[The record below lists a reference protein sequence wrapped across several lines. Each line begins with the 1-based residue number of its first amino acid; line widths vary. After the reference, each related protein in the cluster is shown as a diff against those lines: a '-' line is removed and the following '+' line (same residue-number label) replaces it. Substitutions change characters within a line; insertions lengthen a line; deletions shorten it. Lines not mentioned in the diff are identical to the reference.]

1 MSRPGMSYEMIPAG
15 WAVSSVI
22 LEIAARAGV
31 PPEALNVD
39 RIEGGLDGFSTTN
52 AQSAAAAL
60 ETLGGMFLFDP
71 SNYDGMLH
79 FVPRGG
85 GPVAE
90 LVTDDLIDDG
100 KDIEKTN
107 RSDSITIP
115 RVVHLEYFDT
125 NGGLT
130 PDKQTSDRTADG
142 GRNNA
147 ESVTQTTVIMRADDA
162 ARAVVI
168 SHKIGIE
175 EQRGDGE
182 FSLPMSW
189 LQLTCADVI
198 TLNGTRR
205 RITEIEIDEGQQN
218 YKAVYDRAS
227 AYQSTIAGVP
237 IDLPSEPPELIISP
251 SVIEIIDSHIL
262 ASADDQLGYYVAV
275 SSDTQDWRGASVELS
290 KDGGAS
296 WIDSDSTTSN
306 AIMGSLADSL
316 PAHTHWYR
324 DDVNTL
330 TVDLLREDM
339 ELIPATMTEMLNRA
353 NLAIIGD
360 ELINF
365 SEADQVGPT
374 TWELRGLLRGRKGSG
389 AVAHSAGER
398 FVLLDSF
405 GVTFIP
411 AELFELGRALT
422 FRVTSFG
429 AEPGPDS
436 TTITLLGRSQ
446 IERQPAYIRTLRSG
460 GDIIVS
466 WQGVGR
472 LGGGASV
479 GMGAYFTGFRVT
491 LGATTVDTAA
501 RTVTIPYS
509 AGTLSVRQLNSITGP
524 GPAATVTV

>member
-1 MSRPGMSYEMIPAG
+1 MSRPGLSYEMISAG

-22 LEIAARAGV
+22 LEIARRAGI
-31 PPEALNVD
+31 PPERINVD
-39 RIEGGLDGFSTTN
+39 RVEGGIDGFSTTN

-71 SNYDGMLH
+71 SNFDGILH

-85 GPVAE
+85 APVAAI
-90 LVTDDLIDDG
+90 VTDDLIDDG
-100 KDIEKTN
+100 RDIEKQN
-107 RSDSITIP
+107 RKDSITIP
-115 RVVHLEYFDT
+115 RVVHLEYYDT

-130 PDKQTSDRTADG
+130 TDKQTSDRTLDDN
-142 GRNNA
+142 RNNA
-147 ESVTQTTVIMRADDA
+147 ESVTQTTIIMRADDA

-168 SHKIGIE
+168 SHKVSIE
-175 EQRGDGE
+175 EQRGELE
-182 FSLPMSW
+182 FSLPVSW

-198 TLNGTRR
+198 TLNGARV
-205 RITEIEIDEGQQN
+205 RITEIEIDDGQQN

-227 AYQSTIAGVP
+227 AYQSTISGVP
-237 IDLPSEPPELIISP
+237 IDQPSEPPELIISP

-262 ASADDQLGYYVAV
+262 SSADDQLGYYVAV
-275 SSDTQDWRGASVELS
+275 SSETQDWRGASVELS
-290 KDGGAS
+290 KDGGAN
-296 WIDSDSTTSN
+296 WIDGDSTTSN
-306 AIMGSLADSL
+306 AIMGALAEPL

-324 DDVNTL
+324 DDTNTL
-330 TVDLLREDM
+330 TVELLREDM
-339 ELIPATMTEMLNRA
+339 ELTMATMTEMLNRA

-398 FVLLDSF
+398 FVLLNDF

-411 AELFELGRALT
+411 AELFELGRDLT

-436 TTITLLGRSQ
+436 TTITLIGRSQ
-446 IERQPAYIRTLRSG
+446 IERQPAYLHTRRDGANL
-460 GDIIVS
+460 IVT

-472 LGGGASV
+472 LGGGSSV
-479 GMGAYFTGFRVT
+479 GMGAYFTGYRIT
-491 LGATTVDTAA
+491 LGATTVDTTT
-501 RTVTIPYS
+501 RSVTIPYS
-509 AGTLSVRQLNSITGP
+509 AGTLSVRQINQITGP
-524 GPAATVTV
+524 GPAVTVTV

>member
-1 MSRPGMSYEMIPAG
+1 MSRPGLSYEPPLFAWNVGSI
-15 WAVSSVI
+15 VQ
-22 LEIAARAGV
+22 EIAARCGV
-31 PPEALNVD
+31 PYD
-39 RIEGGLDGFSTTN
+39 RIETDILEGYVEGFSTTN
-52 AQSAAAAL
+52 AQSGSAAI

-71 SNYDGMLH
+71 SNYDGLLH
-79 FVPRGG
+79 FLPRGSA
-85 GPVAE
+85 PVAAI
-90 LVTDDLIDDG
+90 VTDDLIDDG
-100 KDIEKTN
+100 RDIEKQN
-107 RSDSITIP
+107 RKDSITIP
-115 RVVHLEYFDT
+115 RVVHLEYYDT
-125 NGGLT
+125 DGGLT
-130 PDKQTSDRTADG
+130 ADKQTSDRTADG

-168 SHKIGIE
+168 SHKISIE
-175 EQRGDGE
+175 EQRGELE

-189 LQLTCADVI
+189 LQLTCADII
-198 TLNGTRR
+198 TLNGKRL
-205 RITEIEIDEGQQN
+205 RITEIEIDDGQQN

-262 ASADDQLGYYVAV
+262 SSQDDTLGYYVAV
-275 SSDTQDWRGASVELS
+275 SSETQDWRGASVELS
-290 KDGGAS
+290 KDGGAN

-306 AIMGSLADSL
+306 AIMGSLADTL

-374 TWELRGLLRGRKGSG
+374 TWELRGLLRGRKGTS
-389 AVAHSAGER
+389 AVSHSAGER

-411 AELFELGRALT
+411 AELFELGRELT

-436 TTITLLGRSQ
+436 TTITLIGRSQ
-446 IERQPAYIRTLRSG
+446 IERQPAYIRTRRSG

-479 GMGAYFTGFRVT
+479 GMGAYFTGFRIT
-491 LGATTVDTAA
+491 LGATTWTTTD
-501 RTVTIPYS
+501 RFITIPYA
-509 AGTLSVRQLNSITGP
+509 AGTLSVQQINSITGL
-524 GPAATVTV
+524 GPAATVSV

>member
-1 MSRPGMSYEMIPAG
+1 MSRPGLSYEPPLFSWNVGSI
-15 WAVSSVI
+15 VQ
-22 LEIAARAGV
+22 EIAARCGV
-31 PPEALNVD
+31 PYD
-39 RIEGGLDGFSTTN
+39 RIETDILEGYVEGFSTTN
-52 AQSAAAAL
+52 TQSGAAAI

-79 FVPRGG
+79 FIPRGVA
-85 GPVAE
+85 PVAE
-90 LVTDDLIDDG
+90 IVTDDLIDDG
-100 KDIEKTN
+100 QDIEKQN
-107 RSDSITIP
+107 RKDSITIP
-115 RVVHLEYFDT
+115 RVVHLEYYDT
-125 NGGLT
+125 DGGLT
-130 PDKQTSDRTADG
+130 TDKQTSDRTLDDS
-142 GRNNA
+142 RNNA
-147 ESVTQTTVIMRADDA
+147 ESVTQTTVIMRANDA

-168 SHKIGIE
+168 SHKVSIE
-175 EQRGDGE
+175 EQRGELE
-182 FSLPMSW
+182 FSLPVSW

-198 TLNGTRR
+198 TLNGARV
-205 RITEIEIDEGQQN
+205 RITEIEIDDGQQN

-227 AYQSTIAGVP
+227 AYQSTISGVP
-237 IDLPSEPPELIISP
+237 IDQPSEPPELIISP

-262 ASADDQLGYYVAV
+262 SSQDDTLGYYVAV
-275 SSDTQDWRGASVELS
+275 SSETQDWRGAVVELS
-290 KDGGAS
+290 NDGGAN
-296 WIDSDSTTSN
+296 WIDSDSTTAN
-306 AIMGSLADSL
+306 AIMGSLAAPL

-330 TVDLLREDM
+330 TVELLREDM

-365 SEADQVGPT
+365 SDADQVGPA
-374 TWELRGLLRGRKGSG
+374 TWELRGLLRGRKGTTAAS
-389 AVAHSAGER
+389 HSAGER

-405 GVTFIP
+405 GVTFVP

-436 TTITLLGRSQ
+436 TTITLIGRSQ
-446 IERQPAYIRTLRSG
+446 IERQPAYIRTRRSG

-479 GMGAYFTGFRVT
+479 GMGAYFTGYRVT
-491 LGATTVDTAA
+491 LGSTTVDTAA

-509 AGTLSVRQLNSITGP
+509 AGTISVRQLNSITGP
-524 GPAATVTV
+524 GPAATVSV

>member
-1 MSRPGMSYEMIPAG
+1 MSRPGLSYEPPLFSWNVGSI
-15 WAVSSVI
+15 VQ
-22 LEIAARAGV
+22 EIAARCGV
-31 PPEALNVD
+31 PYD
-39 RIEGGLDGFSTTN
+39 RIETDILEGYVEGFSTTN
-52 AQSAAAAL
+52 AQSGASAI

-79 FVPRGG
+79 FIPRGG
-85 GPVAE
+85 SPVAE
-90 LVTDDLIDDG
+90 IVSDDLIDDG
-100 KDIEKTN
+100 RDIEKRT
-107 RSDSITIP
+107 RRDSITIP
-115 RVVHLEYFDT
+115 RVVHLEYYDT

-130 PDKQTSDRTADG
+130 TDKQTSDRTLDDS
-142 GRNNA
+142 RNNA

-168 SHKIGIE
+168 SHKVSIE
-175 EQRGDGE
+175 EQRGELE

-198 TLNGTRR
+198 TLNGARV
-205 RITEIEIDEGQQN
+205 RITEIEIDDGQQN

-237 IDLPSEPPELIISP
+237 IDEPSEPPELIISP

-262 ASADDQLGYYVAV
+262 SSQDDTLGYYVAV
-275 SSDTQDWRGASVELS
+275 SSETQDWRGAAVELS
-290 KDGGAS
+290 KDGGAN
-296 WIDSDSTTSN
+296 WIDSDATTGN
-306 AIMGSLADSL
+306 AIMGKLGTSL

-324 DDVNTL
+324 DDTNTL
-330 TVDLLREDM
+330 TVELLREDM
-339 ELIPATMTEMLNRA
+339 ELLPATMTEMLNRA

-374 TWELRGLLRGRKGSG
+374 TWELRGLLRGRKGSD
-389 AVAHSAGER
+389 AVAHAIGER
-398 FVLLDSF
+398 FVLLNDF
-405 GVTFIP
+405 GVTFVP
-411 AELFELGRALT
+411 AELFELGRDLT

-446 IERQPAYIRTLRSG
+446 IERQPSYLHTRRDGANLV
-460 GDIIVS
+460 VS

-472 LGGGASV
+472 LGGGSSV
-479 GMGAYFTGFRVT
+479 GMGAYFSGYRVT
-491 LGATTVDTAA
+491 LGATTVDTMA
-501 RTVTIPYS
+501 REVTIPYA
-509 AGTLSVRQLNSITGP
+509 AGALSVWQLNSITGP
-524 GPAATVTV
+524 GPVATVTV

>member
-1 MSRPGMSYEMIPAG
+1 MSRPGLSYEPPLFSWNVGSI
-15 WAVSSVI
+15 VQ
-22 LEIAARAGV
+22 EIAARCGI
-31 PPEALNVD
+31 PYD
-39 RIEGGLDGFSTTN
+39 RIETDVLEGYVEGFSTTN
-52 AQSAAAAL
+52 TQSGATAI

-79 FVPRGG
+79 LIPRGG
-85 GPVAE
+85 GAVAAI
-90 LVTDDLIDDG
+90 VTDDLIDDG
-100 KDIEKTN
+100 RDIEKLN
-107 RSDSITIP
+107 RKDSITIP
-115 RVVHLEYFDT
+115 RVVHLEYYDT
-125 NGGLT
+125 DGGLT
-130 PDKQTSDRTADG
+130 TDKQASDRTLDE
-142 GRNNA
+142 GRNSA

-168 SHKIGIE
+168 SHKISIE
-175 EQRGDGE
+175 EQRGELE
-182 FSLPMSW
+182 FSLPSSW
-189 LQLTCADVI
+189 LQLTCADII
-198 TLNGTRR
+198 TLNGTRL
-205 RITEIEIDEGQQN
+205 RITEIEIDDGQQN
-218 YKAVYDRAS
+218 YRAVYDRAS

-237 IDLPSEPPELIISP
+237 IDQPSEPPELIISP

-262 ASADDQLGYYVAV
+262 SSSDDQLGYYVAV
-275 SSDTQDWRGASVELS
+275 SSETQDWRGASVELS
-290 KDGGAS
+290 KDGGAN

-306 AIMGSLADSL
+306 AIMGTLSAPLA
-316 PAHTHWYR
+316 AHTHWYR
-324 DDVNTL
+324 DDTNTL
-330 TVDLLREDM
+330 TIDLLREDM

-365 SEADQVGPT
+365 SEADQVGPS

-389 AVAHSAGER
+389 VVSHAGGER

-405 GVTFIP
+405 GVTFVP
-411 AELFELGRALT
+411 AELFELGRDLT

-436 TTITLLGRSQ
+436 TTITLIGRSQ
-446 IERQPAYIRTLRSG
+446 IERQPAYLRTRRDG
-460 GDIIVS
+460 ANIIVS

-479 GMGAYFTGFRVT
+479 GMGAYFTGYRVT
-491 LGATTVDTAA
+491 LGANTVDTTA
-501 RTVTIPYS
+501 RSVTIPYS

>member
-1 MSRPGMSYEMIPAG
+1 MSRPGLSYEPPLFAWNVGSI
-15 WAVSSVI
+15 VQ
-22 LEIAARAGV
+22 EIAARCGI
-31 PPEALNVD
+31 PYD
-39 RIEGGLDGFSTTN
+39 RIETDVIEGYVEGFSTTN
-52 AQSAAAAL
+52 AQSGAAAI

-79 FVPRGG
+79 FIPRGG
-85 GPVAE
+85 NLVAE

-100 KDIEKTN
+100 RDIEKTN

-125 NGGLT
+125 DGGLT
-130 PDKQTSDRTADG
+130 PDKQTSDRTLDT

-147 ESVTQTTVIMRADDA
+147 ESVTQTTVIMRANDA

-168 SHKIGIE
+168 SHKVSIE
-175 EQRGDGE
+175 EQRGEVE
-182 FSLPMSW
+182 FSLPVSW

-198 TLNGTRR
+198 TLNGARL
-205 RITEIEIDEGQQN
+205 RITDIEIDDMQQN
-218 YKAVYDRAS
+218 YTAIYDRVS
-227 AYQSTIAGVP
+227 AYQSSIQGVP
-237 IDLPSEPPELIISP
+237 IGEPSEPPSLIISP

-262 ASADDQLGYYVAV
+262 SSADDQLGYYVAV
-275 SSDTQDWRGASVELS
+275 SSETQDWRGASVELS
-290 KDGGAS
+290 KDGGAN

-306 AIMGSLADSL
+306 AIMGSLAAPL

-324 DDVNTL
+324 DDTNTL
-330 TVDLLREDM
+330 TVELLREDM

-374 TWELRGLLRGRKGSG
+374 TWELSGLLRGRKGSG
-389 AVAHSAGER
+389 AVAHAAGER

-411 AELFELGRALT
+411 AELFELGRDLT

-429 AEPGPDS
+429 TEPGPDS
-436 TTITLLGRSQ
+436 TTITLIGRSQ
-446 IERQPAYIRTLRSG
+446 IERHPAYLHARRDGSNLV
-460 GDIIVS
+460 VS

-479 GMGAYFTGFRVT
+479 GMGAYFTGYRVT
-491 LGATTVDTAA
+491 LGSTTVDTTA
-501 RTVTIPYS
+501 RTVTIPYT

>member
-1 MSRPGMSYEMIPAG
+1 MSRPGLSYEPPLFAWNVGSI
-15 WAVSSVI
+15 VQ
-22 LEIAARAGV
+22 EIAARCGV
-31 PPEALNVD
+31 PYD
-39 RIEGGLDGFSTTN
+39 RIETDIIEGYVEGFSTTN
-52 AQSAAAAL
+52 AQSGSAAI

-79 FVPRGG
+79 FIPRGG
-85 GPVAE
+85 HVVAR
-90 LVTDDLIDDG
+90 LITDDLIDDG
-100 KDIEKTN
+100 KEIDKTT

-130 PDKQTSDRTADG
+130 PDKQTSDRTMDS

-147 ESVTQTTVIMRADDA
+147 ESVTQTTVIMRANDA

-168 SHKIGIE
+168 SHKISIE
-175 EQRGDGE
+175 EQRGEVE

-189 LQLTCADVI
+189 LQLTCADII
-198 TLNGTRR
+198 TLNGKRL
-205 RITEIEIDEGQQN
+205 RITDIEIDDGQQN

-227 AYQSTIAGVP
+227 AYQSTISGVP
-237 IDLPSEPPELIISP
+237 IDPPSEPPELIISP

-262 ASADDQLGYYVAV
+262 ASSDDQLGYYVAV
-275 SSDTQDWRGASVELS
+275 SSETQDWRGASVELS
-290 KDGGAS
+290 KDGGAN

-306 AIMGSLADSL
+306 AIMGGLVAPL
-316 PAHTHWYR
+316 PEHTHWYR
-324 DDVNTL
+324 DDTNTL
-330 TVDLLREDM
+330 TVELLREDM
-339 ELIPATMTEMLNRA
+339 ELLPATMTEMLNRA
-353 NLAIIGD
+353 NLAIVGD

-365 SEADQVGPT
+365 SDADQVGPT

-389 AVAHSAGER
+389 AVAHAAGER

-436 TTITLLGRSQ
+436 TTITLIGRSQ
-446 IERQPAYIRTLRSG
+446 IERQPAYLRTRRDGSNLV
-460 GDIIVS
+460 VS

-472 LGGGASV
+472 IGGGSSV
-479 GMGAYFTGFRVT
+479 GMGAYFAGYRVT
-491 LGATTVDTAA
+491 LGSNTLDTMN
-501 RTVTIPYS
+501 RTVTIPYA
-509 AGTLSVRQLNSITGP
+509 AGTLSVRQINQITGL
-524 GPAATVTV
+524 GPELTVSV